1 MKLTTYG
8 EVTKRKGKEGKPSIH
23 INFDVGIFTMAR
35 AAMRLTKM
43 TAGDQVMIGYSEPTN
58 EWFIYKVEKGGF
70 TLRPKKSEKSGF
82 YGVLFNSAATAEQ
95 IAKSQKFKG
104 KSAVIPLAPEPI
116 YEQDPNEK
124 DRYVDFWPILT
135 ASLQKIPEAL

>member
-8 EVTKRKGKEGKPSIH
+8 EATKRKAKEGRPSIH
-23 INFDVGIFTMAR
+23 INFNVGIFTMAR

-43 TAGDQVMIGYSEPTN
+43 TAGDQVMIGFSEDTN
-58 EWFIYKVEKGGF
+58 EWFIYKVTAGGF
-70 TLRPKKSEKSGF
+70 TLRPKRSEKSGF

-104 KSAVIPLAPEPI
+104 KSAVIPLAQDPI
-116 YEQDPNEK
+116 YEQDPNDKE
-124 DRYVDFWPILT
+124 RYVDFWPILT
-135 ASLQKIPEAL
+135 ASLKKIPESL